1 MVPTTPGRKAWCTPR
16 PWASRSAWTGGR
28 RVIYRLNHLF
38 EFRNG
43 LIQRELGVPDVASIF
58 AQMSQPEEQEE
69 QSVE

>member
-1 MVPTTPGRKAWCTPR
+1 VVHATAVGKPFGLDG
-16 PWASRSAWTGGR
+16 GGR